1 MNRIFII
8 LLSTGFVVFF
18 NACKVINPTEATPFF
33 LDIDSAFIKNV
44 DYSLHGAPTSKL
56 FDVWVYYNN
65 QLLGGYELP
74 ARVPIIG
81 EKDGI
86 VTLQA
91 GVLRNGLQA
100 DRLRYPFY
108 KLSYQSLDWAIGNV
122 KKIVPQFEYLNYDA
136 MKMYIHEDFEIGNS
150 FTAVKTDT
158 AVVKSTNA
166 IYGNN
171 CGLIVLDSNHRNSD
185 NIIEQKLDL
194 LPNKAYYVELDY
206 KSDLPIELY
215 MLCTASNGVATIES
229 LGGINAKSSW
239 NKIYFDLGALVSVV
253 KAKKYN
259 LILSC
264 KLPSGVNNG
273 FAYIDN
279 VKIIGP
285 R

>member
-1 MNRIFII
+1 M
-8 LLSTGFVVFF
+8 LLHS
-18 NACKVINPTEATPFF
+18 CKVINPTEATPFF
-33 LDIDSAFIKNV
+33 LDIDSAFVKNV
-44 DYSLHGAPTSKL
+44 DYSLHGSPSNKIS
-56 FDVWVYYNN
+56 DVWVYYNN
-65 QLLGGYELP
+65 LLLGGFELP
-74 ARVPIIG
+74 ARIPIIG
-81 EKDGI
+81 EKGGV

-100 DRLRYPFY
+100 DRLKYPFY
-108 KLSYQSLDWAIGNV
+108 KLSYTNLDWAAGNA
-122 KKIVPQFEYLNYDA
+122 KKIVPQFEYLSYDA

-158 AVVKSTNA
+158 AIIKSTNT
-166 IYGNN
+166 IFGSN
-171 CGLIVLDSNHRNSD
+171 CGLITLDSTHNNSD

-194 LPNKAYYVELDY
+194 IANKSYYVELDY
-206 KSDLPIELY
+206 RSDVPIELN
-215 MLCTASNGVATIES
+215 MLCTAANGVATIES
-229 LGGINAKSSW
+229 LGGINPKNTW

-259 LILSC
+259 LLLSC